1 MKIGIVGLPFSG
13 KSTLFNA
20 LTGSAVSTASHAIG
34 KVEAQHAV
42 VKVPDNRLD
51 RLYQIFKPKKNVPA
65 TIEYLDLPGLSADEN
80 KKGGFSDQFL
90 GQLRTVDAILLV
102 IRCHRNENVSH
113 PLNTIDPQR
122 DLQLVQ
128 SEFILSDLAIIENR
142 MQRLQRQMRVRK
154 TDADVKEYH
163 LLEKFKAHLEEEKP
177 LRLMPMAADEE
188 LIVRGYQ
195 FLTQKPLLVVLNI
208 DEKDIVREAEIMA
221 GFESW
226 RSQPGMLI
234 LPVSARIEMEI
245 LQLPE
250 DEAQIFREDAGIK
263 EAAMDK
269 LIRASYDLLGLIS
282 FFTVGDDETRAW
294 TIRTNTAAPQAAGEI
309 HSDFEKG
316 FIRAEVVGYEDFIQ
330 RGTMAKCR
338 SDAVLRLEG
347 KEYIVRDGDIINFRF
362 AN

>member
-20 LTGSAVSTASHAIG
+20 LTGSAVSTGAHSIG
-34 KVEAQHAV
+34 RAEAQHAV
-42 VKVPDNRLD
+42 VKVPDQRLE

-65 TIEYLDLPGLSADEN
+65 TIEYLDLSGLSADEN

-90 GQLRTVDAILLV
+90 GQIRIVDAILLV
-102 IRCHRNENVSH
+102 IRCHQNENVSH
-113 PLNTIDPQR
+113 PLNSIDPKR

-128 SEFILSDLAIIENR
+128 SEFILGDLSIIENR
-142 MQRLQRQMRVRK
+142 MERLQRQMRVRK
-154 TDADVKEYH
+154 TDADVKEFQ
-163 LLEKFKAHLEEEKP
+163 LLEKFKVHLEEEKP
-177 LRLMPMAADEE
+177 LRQMPMQPDEE

-208 DEKDIVREAEIMA
+208 DEKDIRREAEITA
-221 GFESW
+221 GFAEWSA
-226 RSQPGMLI
+226 QPATAV

-245 LQLPE
+245 QQLPE
-250 DEAQIFREDAGIK
+250 DEAQVFREDAGIQ

-294 TIRTNTAAPQAAGEI
+294 TIRTNTPAPAAAGEI
-309 HSDFEKG
+309 HSDIEKG

-330 RGTMAKCR
+330 RGAMAKCR